1 LGDAVKRKMKAA
13 IYNPYLDTL
22 GGGERYTL
30 SFAKVLLDKGY
41 EVDIEWKS
49 PGIIKLL
56 EDRFG
61 LDLSKINVVENIN
74 RGDGYDLCFWVSDGS
89 IPALKARKNILH
101 FQVPFHDVGGK
112 SLINKM
118 KLFRIGKIVCN
129 SGFTKKI
136 IDNEYGVDS
145 TVIYPPVD
153 TTSIKPKRKENIIL
167 YVGRFSELLQN
178 KNQDILIRNFKKLV
192 NRGTTDWKL
201 ILIGGAEVGAGNYLD
216 KLRKMA
222 KGYPIEIIQSPSF
235 DDLKELYGKA
245 KIFWSASGFGADEN
259 KNPQNVE
266 HFGITGVEAMAAG
279 VVPVIY
285 NAGGHKE
292 IITINKD
299 GFLWNKESE
308 LLRLS
313 KILLDNKSI
322 LRSISRQA
330 IQRSSRFSYQKFES
344 GVNEVL

>member
-1 LGDAVKRKMKAA
+1 MKAA

-61 LDLSKINVVENIN
+61 LYLNKINVVENIN

-89 IPALKARKNILH
+89 IPALKARKNMLH

-118 KLFRIGKIVCN
+118 KLFRVSKIICN

-136 IDNEYGVDS
+136 IDSEYGVS
-145 TVIYPPVD
+145 SVVIYPPVD
-153 TTSIKPKRKENIIL
+153 TISIKPKRKENIIL

-178 KNQDILIRNFKKLV
+178 KNQDLLIRNFKKLV
-192 NRGTTDWKL
+192 NQGTDEWKL
-201 ILIGGAEVGAGNYLD
+201 VLIGGAEVGAGSYLD
-216 KLRKMA
+216 KLRQMA
-222 KGYPIEIIQSPSF
+222 KGYPIDIIQSPSF
-235 DDLKELYGKA
+235 NDLKDLYGKS

-259 KNPQNVE
+259 KNPQKVE
-266 HFGITGVEAMAAG
+266 HFGITVVEAMAAG
-279 VVPVIY
+279 VVPVVY
-285 NAGGHKE
+285 GAGGHNEIVTDKE
-292 IITINKD
+292 N
-299 GFLWNKESE
+299 GFLWKRESE
-308 LLRLS
+308 LLKIS
-313 KILLDNKSI
+313 KELINDKS
-322 LRSISRQA
+322 LWRKYSLAA
-330 IQRSSRFSYQKFES
+330 IAESSRFSYQKFES
-344 GVNEVL
+344 GVNEIL